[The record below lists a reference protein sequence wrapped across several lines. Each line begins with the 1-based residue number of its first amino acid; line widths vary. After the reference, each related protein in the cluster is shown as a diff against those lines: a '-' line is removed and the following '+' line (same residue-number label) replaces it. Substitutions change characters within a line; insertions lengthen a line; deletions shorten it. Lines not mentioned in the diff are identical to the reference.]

1 MAKAK
6 EIINID
12 DILKLS
18 FDEQIKKA
26 KAFSKRANVRLKLI
40 EDNKLTNN
48 QAYNQAKKDNEGRK
62 KVRYYEGIKYNDKEE
77 VKKALINV
85 VNFLNNDKSTLT
97 GVKKDIQSRAKATPL
112 ESQKYG
118 YNNLSKLSIKELSY
132 VSRDMAK
139 KSNTR
144 LAILDKKGI
153 DYYAYEKAMV
163 YNVKQKGRE
172 KNRFYTG
179 TKFKN
184 KNEVIQQILH
194 MKEFLQSKSST
205 LRGLKSIHHDRVESF
220 RKKGLKI
227 KKKDERHF
235 IDFLKSNILSKALDS
250 GQVLNTFVDALNK
263 GEEVEKINKEFQ
275 NFLDG
280 NITIDVVQE
289 RLHVA
294 EWQQEGG
301 LMK

>member
-12 DILKLS
+12 DILKLTL
-18 FDEQIKKA
+18 DEQIKKV
-26 KAFSKRANVRLKLI
+26 KSFSKRANVRLKLI

-48 QAYNQAKKDNEGRK
+48 QAYKQAQQDNEDRK

-85 VNFLNNDKSTLT
+85 VGFLNNEKSTLT
-97 GVKKDIQSRAKATPL
+97 GVKKDIQSRAKSTPL
-112 ESQKYG
+112 NSEKYG
-118 YNNLSKLSIKELSY
+118 YNNLSKLSIKELTY
-132 VSRDMAK
+132 VSRDMAQ
-139 KSNTR
+139 KSNRR
-144 LAILDKKGI
+144 LATLEKNDIN
-153 DYYAYEKAMV
+153 YYAYEKAMV
-163 YNVKQKGRE
+163 YNIHQKGRD

-179 TKFKN
+179 SKFKN

-205 LRGLKSIHHDRVESF
+205 LRGLKSIQHDRIDSF

-227 KKKDERHF
+227 KKKDEKHF

-250 GQVLNTFVDALNK
+250 GQVLSTFADALNK

-280 NITIDVVQE
+280 NITIDVVKE

-294 EWQQEGG
+294 EWQEGG